1 MLSDGSGSEVCEES
15 TAVAQLQ
22 IVRSKIIVQFI
33 PSSFLSELPILT
45 RLKEA
50 FIYAHEFTIDD
61 SRCFRQMPWEN
72 SGVRKRQ
79 LELELNL
86 DSKIML
92 LSIGSLNALYMRMII
107 MYPTLLSF
115 VH

>member
-1 MLSDGSGSEVCEES
+1 MIVAVSGKCHGK
-15 TAVAQLQ
+15 
-22 IVRSKIIVQFI
+22 IV
-33 PSSFLSELPILT
+33 
-45 RLKEA
+45 
-50 FIYAHEFTIDD
+50 
-61 SRCFRQMPWEN
+61 EN
-72 SGVRKRQ
+72 STVRKRQ

-86 DSKIML
+86 DYRIML